1 MLVCLVLGACSLTP
15 TIPVKGEFFGERV
28 ETTVDSETARYYLE
42 NYLPG
47 KHNNRELD
55 RRIAALYN
63 RHRESIP
70 SREELNRISR
80 EYSVDFASLF
90 LADRLLS
97 DECNRLLNQSF
108 SQLLNSETAVTTDI
122 SSYLLLFV
130 PGWDYAETGY
140 LTGADFAKPRELAT
154 AFGLKNELVAL
165 PPTGGVEENAD
176 VLAAEISRHIH
187 SGKQILLV
195 GASSAGPAIHLV
207 LGERLAKHEIAS
219 IKAWLNIGG
228 ILQGSPLVDHL
239 QTWPRSW
246 LFSLIAWQEGW
257 DKQAIMS
264 MATEPSRSR
273 FARLHIDSRILV
285 INYLGIPLSGQPSRY
300 ARDYYQELRANGP
313 NDGLTLLADAIAPGS
328 LTIVALGSDH
338 FIAEDPRINKKTVAL
353 MKLLIT
359 SLEKDQSRTC
369 SRFRHEGL
377 CDVVALW
384 FE

>member
-1 MLVCLVLGACSLTP
+1 
-15 TIPVKGEFFGERV
+15 
-28 ETTVDSETARYYLE
+28 
-42 NYLPG
+42 
-47 KHNNRELD
+47 
-55 RRIAALYN
+55 
-63 RHRESIP
+63 
-70 SREELNRISR
+70 
-80 EYSVDFASLF
+80 
-90 LADRLLS
+90 
-97 DECNRLLNQSF
+97 
-108 SQLLNSETAVTTDI
+108 
-122 SSYLLLFV
+122 
-130 PGWDYAETGY
+130 

-384 FE
+384 YE